1 MKKFL
6 FITLFFSSIS
16 FAESWVLHCHFVEE
30 GFVQKEQEEGSCFGY
45 CDGKLYIDKDKKT
58 ARINMGKPF
67 KIVYWSDTGLRFYDS
82 ISRYETAGFYL
93 DLGSLRQDSDEYY
106 CLEEKLIK
114 EIESGIG
121 EVDIDKRCSKNTN
134 SSYGDQFCRIIEY
147 EK

>member
-1 MKKFL
+1 MKKLL
-6 FITLFFSSIS
+6 FIALFFSSIS
-16 FAESWVLHCHFVEE
+16 FAESWVLDCHVVEE

-58 ARINMGKPF
+58 ARINMGQPF

-82 ISRYETAGFYL
+82 ISRYETARFYL
-93 DLGSLRQDSDEYY
+93 HLGSLRLDSDEYY
-106 CLEEKLIK
+106 CPEEKLIK

-121 EVDIDKRCSKNTN
+121 DVDIDKRCSKNTN
-134 SSYGDQFCRIIEY
+134 SSYVNFCRIIEY